1 MKTELGIDLNKK
13 LKHKIMKNNIL
24 LFVLAFSV
32 HTVTKAQQN
41 DLLLTK
47 TKSPV
52 QLNGVLRGNT
62 YTSNQ
67 YPAFRN
73 TPIKDYDYYNR
84 KSRTLRITGL
94 SLLGAGLVL
103 GLSGL
108 LVASNDNYADPEG
121 RDRTIRTLFVLSA
134 ATGIASIPLMVLA
147 HVNKTK
153 ARASLSSQKTAFGIP
168 GKAEKNIVGL
178 TLSISVGK

>member
-1 MKTELGIDLNKK
+1 MKK
-13 LKHKIMKNNIL
+13 NIL
-24 LFVLAFSV
+24 LIVLVLSA
-32 HTVTKAQQN
+32 HAVTKAQQN

-52 QLNGVLRGNT
+52 QLNTALRGNT
-62 YTSNQ
+62 YTRSL
-67 YPAFRN
+67 YPAYEN
-73 TPIKDYDYYNR
+73 VPKKDHEYYNR
-84 KSRTLRITGL
+84 KSRNLRTAGL

-103 GLSGL
+103 GLSGI
-108 LVASNDNYADPEG
+108 LVASNDNYADSER

-147 HVNKTK
+147 HVNKSK
-153 ARASLSSQKTAFGIP
+153 ARALLSTQKTSFGIP

-178 TLSISVGK
+178 TLSIPVGK

>member
-1 MKTELGIDLNKK
+1 MKK
-13 LKHKIMKNNIL
+13 NIL
-24 LFVLAFSV
+24 LFVLVLAV
-32 HTVTKAQQN
+32 HAVTEAQQN

-52 QLNGVLRGNT
+52 QLNAVLRGNT
-62 YTSNQ
+62 YIRNQ

-108 LVASNDNYADPEG
+108 LVASNDNYTDYEG

-147 HVNKTK
+147 HVNKSK
-153 ARASLSSQKTAFGIP
+153 ARALLSTQKTSFGIP

-178 TLSISVGK
+178 TLSIPVGK